1 MREHT
6 SIRKRQTM
14 KGKGLRKKKTAYS
27 KRPRKLS
34 VLLAASGVAVVVFVS
49 ITFATAVA
57 GSSAG
62 DTSVFG
68 LSRLSS
74 SAALDSTSEAAI
86 NDSPLNDST
95 MVTADVKLTSATER
109 DAKAGID
116 EIAAEEEAARI
127 AAEEAARAEEQRHIE
142 QAEENKIVYEDKG
155 GSTSATNA
163 VDFSVGKEA
172 FIAEWTSRIDAY
184 LSGSNLAGQGKT
196 FAEAAWEYGVDP
208 RWSPAISN
216 TESGKGYSCFLP
228 YNAWGWGQ
236 SSWSSWEEAIW
247 AHVQGLA
254 NGYGYTISLSAAKRY
269 CPPAYEDWYAKTLA
283 EMNQI

>member
-1 MREHT
+1 MRE
-6 SIRKRQTM
+6 R
-14 KGKGLRKKKTAYS
+14 KTAYG
-27 KRPRKLS
+27 KRSRKLS
-34 VLLAASGVAVVVFVS
+34 ALLAASALSVVVFVS
-49 ITFATAVA
+49 VTFATAVA

-68 LSRLSS
+68 LSHLSS
-74 SAALDSTSEAAI
+74 SMAIDDAAVAETA
-86 NDSPLNDST
+86 DSPLNEST
-95 MVTADVKLTSATER
+95 EVAAEVKLTSATER
-109 DAKAGID
+109 SAKAGID

-155 GSTSATNA
+155 GSTSATSA

-172 FIAEWTSRIDAY
+172 FIAEWTARIDAFLDGSP
-184 LSGSNLAGQGKT
+184 LSGQGKT

-208 RWSPAISN
+208 RWSPAISH
-216 TESGKGYSCFLP
+216 TESGMGTNCFLP
-228 YNAWGWGQ
+228 YNAWGWGH

-254 NGYGYTISLSAAKRY
+254 DSYGYTISLGAAKRY
-269 CPPAYEDWYAKTLA
+269 CPPTYEDWYAKTLA
-283 EMNQI
+283 AMNAI